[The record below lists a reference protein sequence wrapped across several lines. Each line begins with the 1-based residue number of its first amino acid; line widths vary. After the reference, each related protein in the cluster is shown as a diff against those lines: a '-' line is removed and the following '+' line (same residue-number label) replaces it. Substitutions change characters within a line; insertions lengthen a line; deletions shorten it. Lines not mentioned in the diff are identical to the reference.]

1 MGDEFILIH
10 TVKELEDLLMA
21 VNPRE
26 AIMGLQTRMAGMN
39 QEDFPVIHYHAP
51 GQYAREIFLR
61 ANRLI
66 VGKIHKHAHINTI
79 SMGECIVVTE
89 FGIQRIKAPKTFV
102 SKPGTKRALV
112 TLKDTIWTTY
122 HVTDKTDLA
131 EIEEDIIAKTY
142 AEYDELAFRR
152 NLSQAIGS
160 VDAPV
165 TIMEEES

>member
-1 MGDEFILIH
+1 MSDEPMLVNSIA
-10 TVKELEDLLMA
+10 ELEKLLKD

-26 AIMGLQTRMAGMN
+26 AIMNMQEKMLLME
-39 QEDFPVIHYHAP
+39 QEDFPLLHYYAP

-61 ANRLI
+61 AGRFI
-66 VGKIHKHAHINTI
+66 IGKIHKHAHINTV

-89 FGIQRIKAPKTFV
+89 FGIERIKAPKTFV

-152 NLSQAIGS
+152 NLSLAIGL
-160 VDAPV
+160 VDAP
-165 TIMEEES
+165 TQPKE